1 MCSQLISKYQ
11 IADIL
16 NIDIKTLANYCNK
29 RYYEELKKLDYDKHQ
44 KKFTP
49 AQVQFLKQKLG
60 F

>member
-16 NIDIKTLANYCNK
+16 NVDIKTLANYCNRK
-29 RYYEELKKLDYDKHQ
+29 YYEELKKLDYNKSQ

-49 AQVQFLKQKLG
+49 AQVSFLKQKLG